1 MASKTTQTRKQPSK
15 QAPKTSQ
22 QRDVELSRKK
32 LIKAFEEAY
41 GMHPTEVKGVL
52 NARTEYYAVQLEKL
66 SFGMLDIEYN
76 KEMYRW
82 DKDYMKEGILLKGL
96 LSFTNDN
103 LGNLLPLKCGATG
116 INVFN
121 RPTEIIVANPVVGSF
136 TRQIGVDCEI
146 VYLQSKQGGR
156 YRTIKPIITLFA
168 QKLANCDASIDI
180 NLFNSRTTMVF
191 RAPTPQAAES
201 YKAMY
206 DEMSEGKPAVFI
218 DEEMGS
224 LLQNGGKDSN
234 LYMIKA
240 KENFIADVVQNEKL
254 QIVNEFLTTIG
265 INTSNTTKRER
276 LVTDEVNSN
285 NVEVEA
291 NVKLWKE
298 NVEECVE
305 RVNKM
310 FPDANLRITF
320 PYYDKMQKLDEQGQ
334 TSDQDKRGG
343 EEDEPNR

>member
-1 MASKTTQTRKQPSK
+1 MATRNKGGKQPT
-15 QAPKTSQ
+15 KTNQ
-22 QRDVELSRKK
+22 QRDNELSRKK

-52 NARTEYYAVQLEKL
+52 NARTEYYSVQLEKL
-66 SFGMLDIEYN
+66 AFGMLDIEY
-76 KEMYRW
+76 
-82 DKDYMKEGILLKGL
+82 DKDFFRWNKDYIKEGILLKGL
-96 LSFTNDN
+96 LTFTKDDN
-103 LGNLLPLKCGATG
+103 GVLLPLKCGATG

-121 RPTEIIVANPVVGSF
+121 RPTQVIVANPVVGSF
-136 TRQIGVDCEI
+136 TRDIGVDCEI
-146 VYLQSKQGGR
+146 IYLQSKQGNR
-156 YRTIKPIITLFA
+156 FRNIKPIITLYA
-168 QKLANCDASIDI
+168 QRLANCDASIDI

-234 LYMIKA
+234 LYIIKA

-254 QIVNEFLTTIG
+254 QIINEFLTTIG

-276 LVTDEVNSN
+276 LVTDEVNAN
-285 NVEVEA
+285 NVEVQA

-305 RVNKM
+305 RVNAM
-310 FPDANLRITF
+310 FPEAKLKITF
-320 PYYDKMQKLDEQGQ
+320 PYYDAMEQYEGQ
-334 TSDQDKRGG
+334 TSDQVEEGG
-343 EEDEPNR
+343 EDNEPDR